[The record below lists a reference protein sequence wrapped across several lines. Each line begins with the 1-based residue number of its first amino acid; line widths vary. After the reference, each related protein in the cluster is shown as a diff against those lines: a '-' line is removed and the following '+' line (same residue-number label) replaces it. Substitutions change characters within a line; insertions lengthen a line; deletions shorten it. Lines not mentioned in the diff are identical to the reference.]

1 MKMRRLARSAQA
13 KGLSIFRNFVHG
25 SRGAAGT
32 EFALI
37 LPVALVLFTGA
48 ITYGDA
54 IAIDRKVT
62 LTVHTV
68 TDLVTQYSSISNA
81 DMQTLLGASSAIIA
95 PYSSTPM
102 LVTVS
107 EVTTDAAGV
116 AKVVWSTTTPGG
128 TPLTVGQVVSLP
140 TAIDTANVT
149 YIWGQVWYTY
159 TPSIGYQVTGPIVL
173 TDQTYMSPRI
183 STQIALT
190 P

>member
-1 MKMRRLARSAQA
+1 MALRSMP
-13 KGLSIFRNFVHG
+13 G
-25 SRGAAGT
+25 SLTKWAGALRKLCASRAATAGV
-32 EFALI
+32 EFALVV
-37 LPVALVLFTGA
+37 PVALILFTGA

-81 DMQTLLGASSAIIA
+81 DLRTLLNASSSIIA
-95 PYSSTPM
+95 PYPATPM

-107 EVTTDAAGV
+107 EVTTNGAGV
-116 AKVVWSTTTPGG
+116 AKVVWSVSTTGG
-128 TPLTVGQVVSLP
+128 TPLSVGQVVSLP
-140 TAIDTANVT
+140 ASIDTANVT

-159 TPSIGYQVTGPIVL
+159 TPAFGYQVTGPMVL
-173 TDQTYMSPRI
+173 TDQTYMAPRL
-183 STQIALT
+183 STQITLT

>member
-1 MKMRRLARSAQA
+1 LV
-13 KGLSIFRNFVHG
+13 FRNFRKG
-25 SRGAAGT
+25 SQGAAGL

-68 TDLVTQYSSISNA
+68 TDLVTQYSTISNA
-81 DMQTLLGASSAIIA
+81 DMKTLLGASSAIVA

-116 AKVVWSTTTPGG
+116 AKVVWSVATTGG
-128 TPLTVGQVVSLP
+128 TPLTAGQVVSLP
-140 TAIDTANVT
+140 ASIDTPNVT
-149 YIWGQVWYTY
+149 YIWGQAWYTY
-159 TPSIGYQVTGPIVL
+159 TPSIGYQVTGAIVM
-173 TDQTYMSPRI
+173 TDQTYMSPRL
-183 STQIALT
+183 STQITLT

>member
-1 MKMRRLARSAQA
+1 MTRLARDFLAR
-13 KGLSIFRNFVHG
+13 GLSILRNLGNG
-25 SRGAAGT
+25 SQGAAGL

-81 DMQTLLGASSAIIA
+81 DMQTLLSASSSIIA

-116 AKVVWSTTTPGG
+116 AKIVWSATTPGG
-128 TPLTVGQVVSLP
+128 TPLPTGQIVSLP
-140 TAIDTANVT
+140 ASIDTPNVT

-173 TDQTYMSPRI
+173 TDQTFMSPRV

>member
-1 MKMRRLARSAQA
+1 
-13 KGLSIFRNFVHG
+13 
-25 SRGAAGT
+25 
-32 EFALI
+32 
-37 LPVALVLFTGA
+37 
-48 ITYGDA
+48 
-54 IAIDRKVT
+54 
-62 LTVHTV
+62 
-68 TDLVTQYSSISNA
+68 
-81 DMQTLLGASSAIIA
+81 MQTLLGASSAIIA

-107 EVTTDAAGV
+107 EVTTNAAGV